1 MSKRIVLS
9 VVAAGALSV
18 PAWSAS
24 AVQLLSNGNFESPV
38 VVGDGNHIDTVPTGW
53 SIDQGQFN
61 LVRAG
66 TNQFLDL
73 TGPAGAAGTYVFQN
87 FTLNPLSNVTFGSSF
102 SPRDGSVGSGGSTGI
117 YGTGNTIQL
126 ATSPRVQN
134 ANAADTGFIPSQGF
148 ITLPAGTYT
157 FRAFID
163 DPANTDN
170 AFVDAAPVPEPA
182 TLGVASIAG
191 ATLLMRRRTRNA

>member
-1 MSKRIVLS
+1 MSKRIALTI
-9 VVAAGALSV
+9 VAALSAPAL
-18 PAWSAS
+18 SAS

-73 TGPAGAAGTYVFQN
+73 TGPQGAPGTYVFQN
-87 FTLNPLSNVTFGSSF
+87 FTLNALSNVTFGAQF
-102 SPRDGSVGSGGSTGI
+102 SPRDGSVGSGGSTAI
-117 YGTGNTIQL
+117 YGTNNTVQL

-134 ANAADTGFIPSQGF
+134 ANAADTGFIPTQGL
-148 ITLPAGTYT
+148 TSLPAGTYT

-163 DPANTDN
+163 DPANVDN
-170 AFVDAAPVPEPA
+170 AFVDASPVPEPA
-182 TLGVASIAG
+182 SLGLATLAG
-191 ATLLMRRRTRNA
+191 ATLLTRRRTRKA